1 MKFKLMRLS
10 VSVLLA
16 LLSTAVMSYISMAT
30 PIGPWIDTTLVL
42 CSMLIF
48 TLLGKTL
55 SRFVYTSSVSLTTAA
70 GSLGGILATGAGFSL
85 PTLYFV
91 DRPLFDLWM
100 SQPLYFASMIS
111 VFSFVA
117 GSFGLL
123 VAHLFQDYCLIKQEL
138 PFPIGELIY
147 KTIAAQGQLRKAI
160 ELAGAFIATSLSLY
174 IRQCTQFIADTVVL
188 VDKHVFSL
196 FSLPQISLPIEQMP
210 IYLAVGF
217 VTGHVIATPL
227 LVGLFSKIFC
237 IEPLYALYM
246 HSHFLKTTGLTLNDF
261 ILAFGSGMVLYGA
274 VVGFLDIPKLI
285 KSVTK
290 NIQSAQSG
298 GSKSSFIATHAK
310 AIPLRQAFVALTGC
324 VGFLTYCNFSP
335 LAQVY
340 VLVFSFVCTY
350 QLVVIA
356 GKIGLAPLGRFATF
370 VMVPGMFLFGF
381 DKLQT
386 VLVAAFVEIAGG
398 VASDALFGRKTA
410 LLASIDMRRVV
421 RYQWFGLFV
430 SSCAVGGIFWLL
442 IAHFGLGAEGLAVSK
457 AAGRALLINI
467 QSFDLY
473 ALAMGFIFGF
483 IVSYTSIS
491 APLLLGGIV
500 MPPYMSL
507 LLICGGF
514 LAYAIKNKE
523 DYYPLCSGIFAA
535 SSIWMLIKAFL
546 QSGCAV

>member
-1 MKFKLMRLS
+1 MRFTLLRLS
-10 VSVLLA
+10 ISVLLA
-16 LLSTAVMSYISMAT
+16 LLATAVMSYISMAT

-48 TLLGKTL
+48 SVLGRSL
-55 SRFVYTSSVSLTTAA
+55 SRLAYTSSVSLTTTA

-91 DRPLFDLWM
+91 DRPLFDAWM
-100 SQPLYFASMIS
+100 GQPLYFIAIIS
-111 VFSFVA
+111 SFAFVA

-123 VAHLFQDYCLIKQEL
+123 VAHLFQDYCLVKQEL

-160 ELAGAFIATSLSLY
+160 ELAGAFVVTSVGLY
-174 IRQCTQFIADTVVL
+174 VRECTHFIASTVVL
-188 VDKHVFSL
+188 FDKQVFSL
-196 FSLPQISLPIEQMP
+196 FIFPQISLPIEQMP
-210 IYLAVGF
+210 IYLSVGF
-217 VTGHVIATPL
+217 VTGHVIAMPL

-237 IEPLYALYM
+237 IEPLYVLYM
-246 HSHFLKTTGLTLNDF
+246 HSRSLALTDLSLADF
-261 ILAFGSGMVLYGA
+261 ILAFGSGIVLFGA
-274 VVGFLDIPKLI
+274 VVGFFDIPKLI
-285 KSVTK
+285 ASVTK
-290 NIQSAQSG
+290 TIQSARSERSEG
-298 GSKSSFIATHAK
+298 SFIATHAK
-310 AIPLRQAFVALTGC
+310 TIPLGQAFVALAGC
-324 VGFLTYCNFSP
+324 IAFFSYCNFS
-335 LAQVY
+335 LMAQIY

-350 QLVVIA
+350 QLIIIA

-386 VLVAAFVEIAGG
+386 VLVAAFVEMAGG

-421 RYQWFGLFV
+421 RYQWFGLLI
-430 SSCAVGGIFWLL
+430 SACAIGGIFWLL
-442 IAHFGLGAEGLAVSK
+442 IAHFGLGAEGLAVNK

-483 IVSYTSIS
+483 AISYTSVS
-491 APLLLGGIV
+491 APLMLSGIV
-500 MPPYMSL
+500 MQPYMSL
-507 LLICGGF
+507 LLIAGGF
-514 LAYAIKNKE
+514 LAYAFKNKE
-523 DYYPLCSGIFAA
+523 EYYPLCSGIFAA

-546 QSGCAV
+546 QSGCS